1 MHSPAEHASNTA
13 VRSEAAILVGL
24 VLVALN
30 LRPALSSVGPVAL
43 QIQADTG
50 WNDVWVGA
58 LTTLPVLSMG
68 IFALAVPRI
77 AARVGRAR
85 TIVFALVLLAVA
97 LLMRLGGMLPG
108 VLHLSALLAGI
119 GIALAVGLVPGVVRE
134 QLHHAAG
141 RATGAWS
148 TALMAGAALGAA
160 FTVPISH
167 ATGSWQIALAVWA
180 VPAIVGTVAWAWVE
194 RPAGAAGVHTNDD
207 GSRRVPSVRD
217 LPWRSRAAWALT
229 AYLALNSI
237 VFYVTVAWLAPSYAE
252 RGWTQADAGY
262 LFGVYTAASVVATL
276 VLAPLS
282 HRMRARRVLLV
293 AISLVTAVALVLIG
307 IAPDFAPVAVLAV
320 FGFVLG
326 GGFGIGLLLLA
337 DYAAD
342 AAGSARL
349 TAMVFF
355 VVYTVAAIGPMAI
368 GALLD
373 ALDSWPIAFGL
384 LAALAAVQALAA
396 IPLRRGITIR

>member
-1 MHSPAEHASNTA
+1 MHSPERP

-30 LRPALSSVGPVAL
+30 LRPALSSIGPVAL
-43 QIQADTG
+43 RIQADTG
-50 WNDVWVGA
+50 WSDIWIGA

-68 IFALAVPRI
+68 VFALAVPRI

-85 TIVFALVLLAVA
+85 TIIVALILLAVA
-97 LLMRLGGMLPG
+97 LTMRLGGLLPG
-108 VLHLSALLAGI
+108 ILHVSALLAGI

-148 TALMAGAALGAA
+148 TALMAGAVLGAA
-160 FTVPISH
+160 FTVPIAE
-167 ATGSWQIALAVWA
+167 ATGSWQIGLAVWA
-180 VPAIVGTVAWAWVE
+180 IPAVIGTIAWAWVE
-194 RPAGAAGVHTNDD
+194 RPATDELASD
-207 GSRRVPSVRD
+207 RRAPALRD
-217 LPWRSRAAWALT
+217 LPWRSPTAWALT
-229 AYLALNSI
+229 AYLTLNSV

-252 RGWTQADAGY
+252 RGWSQADAGY

-282 HRMRARRVLLV
+282 HRMRARRTLLV
-293 AISLVTAVALVLIG
+293 AISVITTVTLLLIG
-307 IAPDFAPVAVLAV
+307 IAPQFAPVIVLAV

-337 DYAAD
+337 EYAND
-342 AAGSARL
+342 AAGAARL

-355 VVYTVAAIGPMAI
+355 VVYTIAAVGPVMIGV
-368 GALLD
+368 LLE
-373 ALDSWPIAFGL
+373 ALDSWPVAYTL
-384 LAALAAVQALAA
+384 LAVLAAAQALTVA
-396 IPLRRGITIR
+396 PLRRGVTVR

>member
-1 MHSPAEHASNTA
+1 MHSPEPHSTTPT
-13 VRSEAAILVGL
+13 RSDAAILVGL

-30 LRPALSSVGPVAL
+30 LRPALSSIGPVSL

-50 WNDVWVGA
+50 WSDVWVGA

-85 TIVFALVLLAVA
+85 TIIFALILLAAA
-97 LLMRLGGMLPG
+97 LIARLGGTVPG
-108 VLHLSALLAGI
+108 VLHLSALLAGV

-148 TALMAGAALGAA
+148 TALMFGAVLGAA
-160 FTVPISH
+160 FTVPIAD
-167 ATGSWQIALAVWA
+167 ATGSWQLALAVWA
-180 VPAIVGTVAWAWVE
+180 VPAIIGTIAWAWVE
-194 RPAGAAGVHTNDD
+194 RPAAATHLDD
-207 GSRRVPSVRD
+207 PRVPSLRD
-217 LPWRSRAAWALT
+217 LPWRSQTAWALT
-229 AYLALNSI
+229 AYLTLNSI

-252 RGWTQADAGY
+252 RGWSQADAGY

-282 HRMRARRVLLV
+282 HRMRARRTLL
-293 AISLVTAVALVLIG
+293 AGISVVTAVALVLIG
-307 IAPDFAPVAVLAV
+307 VAPQFAPVVVLAV

-337 DYAAD
+337 EYADD
-342 AAGSARL
+342 AAGAARL

-355 VVYTVAAIGPMAI
+355 VVYTIAAIGPVAI
-368 GALLD
+368 GGLLD
-373 ALDSWPIAFGL
+373 ALDSWPVAFGL
-384 LAALAAVQALAA
+384 LAVLAGAQALTVV
-396 IPLRRGITIR
+396 PLRRGITVR